1 MAQTSRLFQQ
11 PVRLMTRSITSSV
24 TRTQTPTRHRG
35 IAKTLPLSLHHQ
47 LFSSSRSLSTKPEV
61 TLTSERYPSVRR
73 GSFGRLEDADVA
85 FFRRLLP
92 DGERVITDETALEGV
107 NVDWLRMVRGQ
118 SKLLLKPRTTDEV
131 AAILR

>member
-24 TRTQTPTRHRG
+24 TRTQTLTRRA
-35 IAKTLPLSLHHQ
+35 IAKTLPLSLLHQ
-47 LFSSSRSLSTKPEV
+47 FFSSSRSLSTKPEV

-73 GSFGRLEDADVA
+73 GAFGRLEDADVA

-92 DGERVITDETALEGV
+92 DGERVVTDETALEGV

-118 SKLLLKPRTTDEV
+118 SKLLLKPRSTDEV